1 MSFKNDSSYSSI
13 PTLRDNSHFH
23 TCKWVTKDP
32 KAEENIEHYNFD
44 TLKISKKKNTRTVSK
59 RQKNSNHRNQLQ
71 ENCNGPWK
79 SFPNINKIRKVKKTY
94 N

>member
-44 TLKISKKKNTRTVSK
+44 TLKISKKKK
-59 RQKNSNHRNQLQ
+59 H
-71 ENCNGPWK
+71 
-79 SFPNINKIRKVKKTY
+79 
-94 N
+94 